1 MSLPLTDEEPE
12 GMSLPP
18 DAVKDREQEAAV
30 MVQYVYV
37 VHIASVVT
45 GKMLTLKLSK

>member
-1 MSLPLTDEEPE
+1 MSLFLADEEPE

-37 VHIASVVT
+37 VHVPAVVPA
-45 GKMLTLKLSK
+45 